1 MPRDR
6 EVTARFEK
14 RGWTVVRIWECELE
28 HFSEIA
34 IKRTKW

>member
-14 RGWTVVRIWECELE
+14 RGWTVVRIWECELVLYQV
-28 HFSEIA
+28 
-34 IKRTKW
+34 RN